1 MSILRLLAG
10 QEEGLTLTEICE
22 ALSLPKSSAFD
33 ILQTLAHEGYLEIS
47 GRRTPA
53 YHLGLEAFRIGSAYL
68 NSVDLNSAAA
78 PILSSLCQEINETV
92 FMSVRSGAHDL
103 VYVLKYLSQSELQT
117 VSTVGTVRG
126 LLEVAMGKAIL
137 AALPNAQA
145 LEAVTPDMYQSCSVA
160 SIRDPASLIDFL
172 DEVRYVGY
180 VVDGTSENSF
190 PVRPVAAPILDANN
204 TVLGA
209 ASVVSVSACN
219 SDERLK
225 ELGGIIQRTSLQ
237 ISQRLGYLGDDLY
250 AQAR

>member
-103 VYVLKYLSQSELQT
+103 VYVLNYLSQSELQ
-117 VSTVGTVRG
+117 
-126 LLEVAMGKAIL
+126 
-137 AALPNAQA
+137 
-145 LEAVTPDMYQSCSVA
+145 
-160 SIRDPASLIDFL
+160 PASSKWRWESPFL
-172 DEVRYVGY
+172 PPCRMRRR
-180 VVDGTSENSF
+180 S
-190 PVRPVAAPILDANN
+190 RP
-204 TVLGA
+204 
-209 ASVVSVSACN
+209 
-219 SDERLK
+219 
-225 ELGGIIQRTSLQ
+225 
-237 ISQRLGYLGDDLY
+237 
-250 AQAR
+250 